1 MKIPQYLAQNA
12 PQTRPLPGPNGGTV
26 DVSGLVGGLNS
37 TLKDLEA
44 VQRRESERLDR
55 EEATVWQANTLS
67 ELRMGAED
75 AFLKAQEAPEPGFA
89 KKLVEDFRTQAEERL
104 ASAPPLAR
112 AAFQAN
118 IAQTAESIHHRA
130 VAFEI
135 GQRTAQNKQRFI
147 AGNDTR
153 AAEAY
158 ANPGAAVSLMMQSDE
173 VSDAIGAT
181 PAERDLMR
189 NQGRTSIA
197 WAAATK
203 DAETDPTGFIERAKD
218 PSKDPVLSSLK
229 PEHLAM
235 LDQRARADLE
245 RAAAKAKTESDA
257 ALREAEKAVKE
268 LQKFRITGEQPSP
281 EYATDVTRKTAG
293 TVWAPVALQMLSD
306 AQRGAGF
313 GAKSIPA
320 QQRELLA
327 LAGRPTDPETQQLV
341 SYARTIHE
349 NQIAAY
355 KENPW
360 EAAARFNGMA
370 PEPAAQIQAA
380 EQLPQLI
387 GQRVAKLSRVEAA
400 SGQPASVLQP
410 SELQASIPLLQAM
423 PLSQRAE
430 VLGQMGMQLDGPHL
444 VALADQLDKGDKPM
458 ALAMKLGADRTNAGR
473 TVSELVLKGAEA
485 LADKTVKKDDAVL
498 VGWRAE
504 ISALVRGALGGV
516 KGDGLPK
523 AEQDI
528 IDAAFYVRAHSELAS
543 GVAPGFDKVSS
554 NEHALSLVIGRPMER
569 GGVKSFLPRGM
580 KQDDFDEKLTS
591 PATATQVPQTI
602 YLRGQPVPREAFMS
616 RLPTLGMRRDGASRY
631 LPVSNN
637 AMFTTDPEG
646 LAPVRLV
653 IQ

>member
-12 PQTRPLPGPNGGTV
+12 PQARPLPGPGGGAV
-26 DVSGLVGGLNS
+26 DVSGLVGGINS
-37 TLKDLEA
+37 ALRDLEA

-75 AFLKAQEAPEPGFA
+75 AFLKAQENPEPGFA

-104 ASAPPLAR
+104 SSAPPLAR

-158 ANPGAAVSLMMQSDE
+158 ANPGSAVSLMMQSDE
-173 VSDAIGAT
+173 VSEAIGST

-189 NQGRTSIA
+189 QQGRTSIA

-203 DAETDPTGFIERAKD
+203 DAETNPAGFIERAKN

-245 RAAAKAKTESDA
+245 RAAAKAETEAKARLGD
-257 ALREAEKAVKE
+257 AEKATKE
-268 LQKFRITGEQPSP
+268 LQKFAITGEQPSP
-281 EYATDVTRKTAG
+281 EYVTEVTRRTAG
-293 TVWAPVALQMLSD
+293 TPYAQAALQLISQ

-320 QQRELLA
+320 QERELRA
-327 LAGRPTDPETQQLV
+327 MAGRPTDPDTQALV
-341 SYARTIHE
+341 SYARSIHE
-349 NQIAAY
+349 TQIAAY

-370 PEPAAQIQAA
+370 PEPAVQVAA
-380 EQLPQLI
+380 GEQLPGLI

-410 SELQASIPLLQAM
+410 SELQQAIPLLQAM
-423 PLSQRAE
+423 PLAQRAE

-444 VALADQLDKGDKPM
+444 VALADQLDKGDRPM

-473 TVSELVLKGAEA
+473 TVSELVLKGAQA
-485 LADKTVKKDDAVL
+485 LADKTVKKDDAAL
-498 VGWRAE
+498 VGWRSE
-504 ISALVRGALGGV
+504 ISAMVRGTLG
-516 KGDGLPK
+516 DPR
-523 AEQDI
+523 AEQDV

-554 NEHALSLVIGRPMER
+554 NEHAMSLVIGRPMER
-569 GGVKSFLPRGM
+569 GGVKTIIPRGM
-580 KQDDFDEKLTS
+580 TQDDFDEKLT
-591 PATATQVPQTI
+591 ATDTATQVPETV
-602 YLRGQPVPREAFMS
+602 YLRGQPVPRAAFLS

-637 AMFTTDPEG
+637 AMFTTDLEG
-646 LAPVRLV
+646 RSALRLV